1 MESDPK
7 PVLESNSGV
16 AAHLALARPKVVAAL
31 TRQFRSLETAE
42 EAYQEACLR
51 ALMKWPD
58 AGVPRDPTAWLLVAG
73 RNATLDRMRKDSRLV
88 FDDSLAEQSV
98 SGNDVELDLAEQLDM
113 AELRDDV
120 LRLLFMCCH
129 PELSLQDQL
138 AVALKVIAGFSVE
151 KIARALVVRPKSME
165 QRITR
170 AKKKAS
176 AIAVQLETPSL
187 RERTARLDAVCTMIY
202 LLFNEG
208 YSASG
213 GDVHIREELCDEA
226 IRLLRLLL
234 TLFPAQSEVMGLLAL
249 CLIQHSRREARLGD
263 NGALVPLD
271 VQDRSLWRR
280 SEILEGQV
288 LLEKA
293 LRHGRPGPY
302 QIQAAIAATHCRAK
316 QASETDWQEIE
327 RLYEALEHVQP
338 TAIVSLNRAVAVSKL
353 RGSDA
358 GLAHLNG
365 LTEALG
371 DYLYFH
377 TTRASLLMES
387 GSNDLA
393 VDAYKQALLLGPT
406 GQESEHIRRQIARC
420 ESIEK

>member
-1 MESDPK
+1 MRTDATPDAH
-7 PVLESNSGV
+7 GGI

-42 EAYQEACLR
+42 EAFQEACVR
-51 ALMKWPD
+51 ALVRWPD

-73 RNATLDRMRKDSRLV
+73 RNATLDRMRRDRRLV
-88 FDDSLAEQSV
+88 FDDTVADSRVPEEDAERDIAEQI
-98 SGNDVELDLAEQLDM
+98 DM

-129 PELSLQDQL
+129 PDLSMQDQL
-138 AVALKVIAGFSVE
+138 ALALKVIAGFSVE

-176 AIAVQLETPSL
+176 AIAVRLETPSL
-187 RERTARLDAVCTMIY
+187 RERTARLDAVCAMIY

-213 GDVHIREELCDEA
+213 GDIHIREELCEEA

-249 CLIQHSRREARLGD
+249 CLFQHSRRRARLGTGGD
-263 NGALVPLD
+263 LVPLD
-271 VQDRSLWRR
+271 AQDRSLWRG
-280 SEILEGQV
+280 SEISEGQV

-316 QASETDWQEIE
+316 RADETDWREIE

-338 TAIVSLNRAVAVSKL
+338 TPIVSLNRAVAVSKL
-353 RGSDA
+353 RGADA
-358 GLAHLNG
+358 ALAHLD
-365 LTEALG
+365 ALA
-371 DYLYFH
+371 DDLRSYLYFH
-377 TTRASLLMES
+377 TTRASLLMET
-387 GSNDLA
+387 GRDGQA
-393 VDAYKQALLLGPT
+393 VAAYRQALLLGPT
-406 GQESEHIRRQIARC
+406 GQEADHIRQQIARC
-420 ESIEK
+420 EGAEK

>member
-1 MESDPK
+1 MPGSD
-7 PVLESNSGV
+7 SRV

-42 EAYQEACLR
+42 EAFQEACVR
-51 ALMKWPD
+51 ALVKWSE

-73 RNATLDRMRKDSRLV
+73 RNATLDRLRKDRRLV
-88 FDDSLAEQSV
+88 FDDSLADQSV
-98 SGNDVELDLAEQLDM
+98 SGDDAEHDIAEQIDM

-138 AVALKVIAGFSVE
+138 ALALKVIAGFSVE

-170 AKKKAS
+170 AKRKAS
-176 AIAVQLETPSL
+176 AMAVRLETPSL
-187 RERTARLDAVCTMIY
+187 QERTARLDAVCTMIY

-213 GDVHIREELCDEA
+213 GDVHIREELCEEA

-234 TLFPAQSEVMGLLAL
+234 ALFPAQSEVMGLLAL
-249 CLIQHSRREARLGD
+249 CLIQHSRRDARLG
-263 NGALVPLD
+263 NGGDLVPLEA
-271 VQDRSLWRR
+271 QDRRLWHR
-280 SEILEGQV
+280 SEISEGRV

-302 QIQAAIAATHCRAK
+302 QIQAAIAATHCSAKRAG
-316 QASETDWQEIE
+316 ETDWREIA

-338 TAIVSLNRAVAVSKL
+338 TPVVSLNRAVAVSKL
-353 RGSDA
+353 HGADA
-358 GLAHLNG
+358 GLEHLDR
-365 LTEALG
+365 LADVLG
-371 DYLYFH
+371 SYLYFH
-377 TTRASLLMES
+377 TTRASFLMES
-387 GSNDLA
+387 GRGDLA
-393 VDAYKQALLLGPT
+393 ITAYRQALLLGPT
-406 GQESEHIRRQIARC
+406 GQEIEHIRQQIARC
-420 ESIEK
+420 EGGRK

>member
-1 MESDPK
+1 MPGRDSR
-7 PVLESNSGV
+7 V

-42 EAYQEACLR
+42 EAFQEACVK
-51 ALMKWPD
+51 ALVTWSE

-73 RNATLDRMRKDSRLV
+73 RNATLDRLRKDRRLV
-88 FDDSLAEQSV
+88 FDDSLTDRSPCAGDAEQ
-98 SGNDVELDLAEQLDM
+98 EIAEQIDM

-129 PELSLQDQL
+129 PDLSLQDQL
-138 AVALKVIAGFSVE
+138 ALALKVIAGFSVE

-176 AIAVQLETPSL
+176 AMAVRLETPSL
-187 RERTARLDAVCTMIY
+187 QERTARLEAVCTMIY

-213 GDVHIREELCDEA
+213 GDVHIRSELCDEA

-249 CLIQHSRREARLGD
+249 CLVQHSRRDARLGR
-263 NGALVPLD
+263 GGGLVPLD
-271 VQDRSLWRR
+271 AQDRRLWHR
-280 SEILEGQV
+280 SEISEGQV

-293 LRHGRPGPY
+293 LRRGRPGPY
-302 QIQAAIAATHCRAK
+302 QIQAAIAATHGRAR
-316 QASETDWQEIE
+316 QANETDWREIE

-338 TAIVSLNRAVAVSKL
+338 TPVVSLNRAVAVSKL
-353 RGSDA
+353 HGAGAALEHLDRLSDD
-358 GLAHLNG
+358 
-365 LTEALG
+365 LG
-371 DYLYFH
+371 NYLYFH
-377 TTRASLLMES
+377 TTRASLLMET
-387 GSNDLA
+387 GRRDMA
-393 VDAYKQALLLGPT
+393 ATAYRQALSLGPT
-406 GQESEHIRRQIARC
+406 GQEIEHIHQQIARC
-420 ESIEK
+420 ETAEK

>member
-1 MESDPK
+1 MPGSD
-7 PVLESNSGV
+7 GRV

-42 EAYQEACLR
+42 EAFQEACVK
-51 ALMKWPD
+51 ALVSWSQ

-73 RNATLDRMRKDSRLV
+73 RNATLDRLRKDRRLV
-88 FDDSLAEQSV
+88 FDDSLTERGPCAGDAEQ
-98 SGNDVELDLAEQLDM
+98 EIAEQIDM

-129 PELSLQDQL
+129 PDLSLQDQL
-138 AVALKVIAGFSVE
+138 ALALKVIAGFSVE

-176 AIAVQLETPSL
+176 AMAVRLETPSL
-187 RERTARLDAVCTMIY
+187 QERTARLDAVCTMIY

-213 GDVHIREELCDEA
+213 GDVHIRSELCEEA

-249 CLIQHSRREARLGD
+249 CLVQHSRRDARLGH
-263 NGALVPLD
+263 GGGLVPLEA
-271 VQDRSLWRR
+271 QDRRLWHR
-280 SEILEGQV
+280 SEISEGQV

-293 LRHGRPGPY
+293 LRRGRPGPY
-302 QIQAAIAATHCRAK
+302 QIQAAIAATHGRAR
-316 QASETDWQEIE
+316 QASETDWREIE

-338 TAIVSLNRAVAVSKL
+338 TPIVSLNRAVAVSKL
-353 RGSDA
+353 RGADAALEHLDRLSDD
-358 GLAHLNG
+358 
-365 LTEALG
+365 LG
-371 DYLYFH
+371 NYLYFH

-387 GSNDLA
+387 GRTNQA
-393 VDAYKQALLLGPT
+393 ATAYRQALLLGPT
-406 GQESEHIRRQIARC
+406 GQEIDHIHQQIAQC
-420 ESIEK
+420 EAAEK